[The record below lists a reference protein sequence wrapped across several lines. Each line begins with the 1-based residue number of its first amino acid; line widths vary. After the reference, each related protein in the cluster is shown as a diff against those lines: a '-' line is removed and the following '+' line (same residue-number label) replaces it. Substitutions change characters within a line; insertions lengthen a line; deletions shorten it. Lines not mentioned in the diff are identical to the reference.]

1 MAKIDKSIQ
10 VNTVI
15 KNQLPDFVV
24 SDFPNAIEF
33 FKQYYISQEFQGG
46 PTDLVSN
53 FDQYLK
59 VDNLVP
65 EVIVGTTT
73 LSSEVDTTSTTISV
87 ISTKGFPDQYGLL
100 KIDNEIISYTS
111 KTDTTFVGCS
121 RGFSGITGYNVGI
134 SSSLLDVNKETLVFD
149 DTISES
155 HKINAVVTNLS
166 VLFLQEFFKKLKK
179 TFLPGFEEVSFSND
193 LDVGNFIKIARTFYQ
208 SKGIEE
214 SITILYKVLF
224 GVEAK
229 VLDLEENLIKPSGA
243 EFIRREVIVAE
254 QTSLTGD
261 PANLVGQTVYKSTDN
276 RTQASVSEVEPLTRE
291 NKLYYKISLFVGY
304 SDRDLIEGTFTIPGN
319 TRSLEDSPTGSSTIL
334 VDSTVGFGKTGTLI
348 SGTNTINYTSKTIN
362 QFFGCD
368 GIVSGISTSDNVR
381 SNEVIFGYENG
392 DLNKKVELRITG
404 VLSSLETISDISL
417 VTEKENIYVKNV
429 GEKIRNPKDGTSSYK
444 EIFANSWVYNTSCRY
459 QVERDGINGSTFT
472 LPSVIE
478 SSSLKEGDTVSI
490 LGRNSQSIES
500 GATNGSITNVN
511 TSIKPN
517 TVNIGNLSSWS
528 GAVSG
533 KLYDIRRNLKKASST
548 GVTIKTGNDSILT
561 DVLNVY
567 TDKDADGYVISNSLP
582 NYPITTDLIKEEIVG
597 VTTSGTNPTLLNEVE
612 SGKYTTISFA
622 QVTAVTSASI
632 KFVKGDS
639 IVYTAGIATQPILG
653 LVSGNRYYI
662 DVLENTGNYTSE
674 IQLYNSRGE
683 QESDNP
689 ILLQAVDA
697 GQQHTFTLERH
708 YNRLLDSSPV
718 LRKFPLVQNPFLVGK
733 GESPTNTIGILVDGV
748 ELRSSVSDDNIYY
761 GPISKL
767 DLFNGGS
774 GYDVLNPPKVVI
786 EDSIVRDSNGLKI
799 GIGETALVEPI
810 LEGSVEEVFVDP
822 QDFDIDEVTD
832 ISITGGNGSGCVLEA
847 ITGPRFRELEFDS
860 RDIFFNGGIS
870 IEDETITFKTQ
881 HNFANGEKVFYNSN
895 GNTNIGIG
903 AYKDAGNTI
912 TGTLANGAPYYV
924 GIVNSSTIHLY
935 NSESDALSG
944 INTVGLSTDTNASGV
959 HKFRTVSKNTIKA
972 VKVINSGSGYQYR
985 KLHVK
990 PSGISTSFDTIN
1002 YEDHG
1007 FKDGELINYSPT
1019 VGIGSTY
1026 PKAIGGLEPQN
1037 SYYVMKVDDNSFRL
1051 ADAGIGGTSVVDFNR
1066 GKFVGLQ
1073 TTGTGY
1079 QTFTYPEVTVTAKVS
1094 YASSITGDFVFT
1106 PIVTGKLTGSYV
1118 YEQGTKYGSVT
1129 VNHQKDPLITIQNGK
1144 NAELKPLVSAGKIVD
1159 VVVMSKG
1166 SEFYSLPKLVV
1177 SGSGNGAVLKPII
1190 SDGKLQSVLVING
1203 GIGYDASNTSVY
1215 ADPRGINGLYEPR
1228 VRNLT
1233 INSTKRF
1240 GEYYLNPQGDT
1251 SLGFNVVGYNQDL
1264 ALHYGESF
1272 TVEQNGNF
1280 KEPSGHSPIIGWAY
1294 DGNPIYGPF
1303 GYMDPDDINSN
1314 VGIITSGYVADS
1326 SRVPNRPVAATGTL
1340 AYDDGFFI
1348 QDYFYDGTGDLDE
1361 HNGRF
1366 CKTPEFPNGVYAY
1379 FACVDVSSGLIKPQY
1394 PYFIGKTYRAPLIK
1408 DNHTLDHDFDFNS
1421 TNLLRNTQP
1430 YKVGDKF
1437 ADNDFIVESNETIR
1451 QLSNV
1456 ESVTTGDVT
1465 NIGVLDGGFGYK
1477 VGDYTDFDDTDT
1489 NGSGLRAQVD
1499 EIVGIGV
1506 SRIDTQLDR
1515 FEDVTFVW
1523 NNNEEVIAHKLPNIE
1538 LNNQDTIAVSGLSTV
1553 VVNLTNSFS
1562 VGVKTDTIGLA
1573 KTMSVNSN
1581 ALGAIEDIFVT
1592 KIPNTVSIGGSL
1604 RISDEVVKV
1613 LNIHELNSAI
1623 TVKRFAIGIA
1633 HSFGTKI
1640 DVLNNRIS
1648 IPVRTEKFESVNDD
1662 LVFFNGP
1669 KSIGVGTTAGGS
1681 VYLDYPIGEIERR
1694 IYAPTR
1700 TIFLPKHPFKTGQQ
1714 VKLTKHANGS
1724 QINVGNT
1731 PTGNQ
1736 FSIPQSGSPYTDTL
1750 YVINKDEDHIGLV
1763 TTRAG
1768 LANTSDGVYFF
1779 SNGTNALSS
1788 YKFTESEYSISSDFT
1803 KITGDIDRI
1812 VSTVTTKIGLAQTT
1826 THGLNNDD
1834 VVKMNVIPSTSVGIG
1849 TTDAISV
1856 NWNEQ
1861 YQKLLL
1867 NPIQFTNSSVKAN
1880 QLNLIDHKLKTGDK
1894 VFYEG
1899 SATGLSTGSYY
1910 AYKIS
1915 DDYIELGETYIDVT
1929 VNPTNTLDITE
1940 NTGGTDQRVSLIN
1953 PPITVVKNSQLTF
1966 GLSSTTLSDFTFKVF
1981 YDNEFKNEYYS
1992 STDSSD
1998 FNIVGVGTIGIGTS
2012 PDLPVVGASLTVSYS
2027 NSSPS
2032 KIYYAL
2038 ERNGYIS
2045 TSDTGVQ
2052 NYSEINFVDSAYS
2065 GEFKVFGIS
2074 SDTFKISPYKT
2085 PEFLSYT
2092 EDECS
2097 KLEYSTRSTSVTGS
2111 IKDLKVISKG
2121 YNYKKLPKF
2130 LSVKSANGQ
2139 NANLVAISTSIG
2151 RIKDVRIVDIGYEYA
2166 SDKTLSPEAF
2176 VSPIIN
2182 LDNLDVIKNINIVY
2196 GGSEYLGAPDLV
2208 LYNPEKKEIV
2218 DEVSLISKVPN
2229 QSISEVEIFAPI
2241 RGLQSVT
2248 HKLVSVNNSNG
2259 VGINSMTGGGSG
2271 IVTCVLETPITGF
2284 AIPPFAAGDEI
2295 FVEGIQLVGESGIG
2309 TQANANTGISSEG
2322 TGYNSKDYEFRFFK
2336 VESFVNSNPAVLKYS
2351 VAGLTTNPGFAKT
2364 FQSGYATIVNKNNYP
2379 ILEPIQERGEYQIGE
2394 KLLVNSGGINFQE
2407 TDLVVVDSRDDY
2419 IRVDGLYELQKT
2431 DIIKG
2436 QVTDVSATVTSFVEN
2451 KAKFNISYSNRQDF
2465 GWLNNTGKLNDDYQ
2479 VIPDNDYYQNLSYSV
2494 KSPIEWEN
2502 SVDPLNRV
2510 VHPAGLK
2517 NFADVGIS
2525 SSVPAGISSTHSS
2538 SPVLI
2543 LDVMNDVNR
2552 VDTINNL
2559 DLTTDYDSRTNPLR
2573 SKYLQFENLIL
2584 TDYTKCKSNRALQH
2598 DDISGKFSSKGL
2610 QDLFTEI
2617 EEIDGL
2623 FANYIVQITDPD
2635 TFDTQLS
2642 EVVVL
2647 TKTSDAILFEKTTDF
2662 TNSKLGDFIADCDFT
2677 NRKTLRFE
2685 PTEKYEK
2692 DHDIKVLKFDFN
2704 TDLETNVS
2712 QSIGHID
2719 LKSSNVGIASTTVGF
2734 NTTTIAQFS
2743 HTDFNAL
2750 QANILVQDDITREI
2764 NYSEV
2769 IVDFDG
2775 TNTYIA
2781 ENYIDT
2787 VSLNYSSSRLGI
2799 ITARYESGNI
2809 KLDFENDRDT
2819 KLTLQASIVGLGTTT
2834 AGTSVY
2840 RYSLPG
2846 QPAGAERSARYE
2858 STFASDHNPG
2868 IGITFSTLNN
2878 LIDSS
2883 SKSLIRVSCG
2893 ETSAI
2898 HQLIAIRDV
2907 DDIVTVQYPFVSAGS
2922 TTGIGTFGGEISGND
2937 INLKFYP
2944 DSEFNSLIEVQAY
2957 SKIFY
2962 TASDFENT
2970 PPDLDIGA
2978 VTEKLFLSAYDGPNG
2993 ERANKVNFDLK
3004 HEGIPIYSKIF
3015 NPSDTNALGVL
3026 PNSSGICTI
3035 SNHFFNT
3042 GEELTYTANSTFIGV
3057 GATPVSIGSTANNA
3071 GIVTTLMPSTV
3082 YAKVLDEN
3090 RIQLFSQKSFV
3101 STGNPIVFT
3110 GIGEGNAHRLEMTKK
3125 LSKTVIGLD
3134 GIIQQPVT
3142 YTTIEHSLDGAVGL
3156 GVSQFA
3162 LSGIS
3167 SVQPRDVLKVGSE
3180 YMKVEQVGFASV
3192 SDGIID
3198 DATNTAL
3205 GISTIPVVSVARG
3218 SLGIGATTHQDGD
3231 VARVHRGSFNIVNST
3246 VWFLD
3251 PPKGNTRERRSLT
3264 NLPYVKAE
3272 FNGRTFTRSDYDTNM
3287 VFDDISDSFTG
3298 IGRTY
3303 TLSVGGANTETG
3315 VGIGN
3320 GILFIN
3326 GVFQTPLTVNNTG
3339 NNYEFDSTN
3348 AGISSVVFTGI
3359 SSENGTMM
3367 QSEFDINQ
3375 NQLPRGGIIVSL
3387 GSTSGLGYAPLKG
3400 SLVQAFKDTA
3410 DNSLDSIV
3418 GIGTSSGVSL
3428 GIQTASYSHITGI
3441 ITVTTNEVHGLSLGE
3456 PKTVKLENLEF
3467 KCSTEHAGVTTTIFN
3482 DDDRALSL
3490 VGIISERSVE
3500 VKAGVCTIPH
3510 VYQGGGDLFE
3520 FYSDL
3525 NTGSGY
3531 REPVSIG
3538 VSDTEYIHNFVGSTN
3553 NSITANTGTQFTPS
3567 KAVYSSST
3575 GDLLLTI
3582 GTHNLQG
3589 ATTHTVENASYVPST
3604 GILTIT
3610 ITGHNFSNGDYI
3622 KIKDNS
3628 LTFKCSMGSSVNK
3641 TYPRPND
3648 PISNKWMEIS
3658 NVATNTF
3665 TIDVGASPIV
3675 NFNVTD
3681 ANYDPVTGLMELT
3694 IGSHSLKP
3702 GTSIKLAN
3710 QSIGFSCDVDN
3721 NATTKFY
3728 PRSTDPFYDTPIN
3741 IESVTDTTITLQV
3754 LTTIPSTNTT
3764 QHTFVS
3770 ANPNAVISGG
3780 NYTHEFQTNQSVA
3793 VDCLKKA
3800 NNTVD
3805 IANNSLTFTCSRD
3818 NHLGEHTYPRSTDP
3832 ASGKEL
3838 GVDVVSS
3845 NLIRVNV
3852 GAGGG
3857 GGYGGVV
3864 TAKVAGNKHKFV
3876 TATAGAAFTGS
3887 TQKNV
3892 TDADYNPATGWM
3904 QVTSASHGF
3913 VGCSTITPTNANY
3926 AKTTGILTL
3935 TKNGHGFNVG
3945 DYILIED
3952 NSLTFTC
3959 TKDGGATEH
3968 SYPRPTDYAS
3978 GKWLQITNKTVN
3990 TFKVNVN
3997 PNPSSEQ
4004 YDHTFV
4010 PARTVNGC
4018 ISKAN
4023 QLIEIAAD
4031 SLTFTCEHDHHQSLH
4046 NYPRVTD
4053 PIYNAGVPV
4062 GKTATNWFR
4071 INVGK
4076 SPAGTGGALD
4086 LKINEVGGHY
4096 VNPVIEIPSPSYDDV
4111 PVEGISRLG
4120 RGLTKA
4126 TGSNLL
4132 VDLEVGAAKTS
4143 VGIGS
4148 TFFEI
4153 SNFQVS
4159 RHGHSFKIGDKVR
4172 PIGLVHDKRL
4182 QKPIQEFELEV
4193 NSIFNDYFA
4202 AWQFGEI
4209 DFIDSIESYQDGT
4222 RTRFPLFF
4230 NGQLLS
4236 FMTDPGDTVSEQIDL
4251 DAVLLIFI
4259 NGVLQTP
4266 KVAYQFNGGTTFKF
4280 TEPPDTSDN
4289 VDIFFYIGDRN
4300 VDVEIVDI
4308 QETLKVGDD
4317 LRVYKSPLFENSITQ
4332 DSERVIK
4339 SIQGSDIVETNV
4351 YTGTGINEDDPKP
4364 LRWTKQKEDLSIKG
4378 DIISKSRS
4386 SIEPQIYPTARVIGD
4401 IDLTTGVGVNGGIF
4415 VDDSESFYYED
4426 LSNPALEGDDRYN
4439 VSINSVD
4446 TLLISGSPKST
4457 ASVNAVVSAAG
4468 TVQTLTI
4475 VDGGSGYTAAPTI
4488 SIGAPIGVGVGT
4500 ETRDQ
4505 FAVVGVSTFATATA
4519 TITDGSVTSVVIT
4532 NEGLGYSQS
4541 NPPKVTVDNPS
4552 FKNERILSASN
4563 VEGYTG
4569 VITSIKQVSGID
4581 GHSRALEFGFVADKE
4596 ADKLKVGYP
4605 ILVSNTKV
4613 SSAITSVE
4621 YTDNDIVS
4629 IGSTFLDNI
4638 YKVHAIWTSGQAGII
4653 TCNVLSSSNIVGL
4666 VTTGYYNPAGPGG
4679 VGFTTSL
4686 GRITWGRIFDA
4697 TRSDSPVSIG
4707 VTGLTVDSGLS
4718 TFPTIQRRSYTQT
4731 SIKGLRSTGA
4741 IRAFG
4746 ITN

>member
-24 SDFPNAIEF
+24 SDFPDAVEF

-46 PTDLVSN
+46 TTDLVSN

-65 EVIVGTTT
+65 EVIVGKTT
-73 LSSEVDTTSTTISV
+73 LSSSIDLVDKDIVVS
-87 ISTKGFPDQYGLL
+87 STKGFPDEYGLL
-100 KIDNEIISYTS
+100 KIDNEIITYTS
-111 KTDTTFVGCS
+111 KNDTTFLGCV

-134 SSSLLDVNKETLVFD
+134 SSSLLDVNRESLVFN
-149 DTISES
+149 DTISET
-155 HKINAVVTNLS
+155 HEVNATVTNLS
-166 VLFLQEFFKKLKK
+166 VLFLQEFFKKLKR
-179 TFLPGFEEVSFSND
+179 TFLPGFEDVSFSND

-214 SITILYKVLF
+214 SIAILYKVLF

-261 PANLVGQTVYKSTDN
+261 PSNLVGQTIYKSTDN
-276 RTQASVSEVEPLTRE
+276 RTQASVSGVEPFTRD
-291 NKLYYKISLFVGY
+291 NKLYHKLSLFVGY
-304 SDRDLIEGTFTIPGN
+304 SDRDLIEGTFTIQGN
-319 TRSLEDSPTGSSTIL
+319 TKALEQVPENGSTIL
-334 VDSTVGFGKTGTLI
+334 VDSTVGFGKTGVLI
-348 SGTNTINYTSKTIN
+348 SGSNTITYTSKTIN

-368 GIVSGISTSDNVR
+368 GIVTGIGTADNIR

-429 GEKIRNPKDGTSSYK
+429 GEKIGNPTDGTATYK
-444 EIFANSWVYNTSCRY
+444 EIFANSWIYNTSSRY
-459 QVERDGINGSTFT
+459 QVERDGISGSTFT
-472 LPSVIE
+472 LPSIIE
-478 SSSLKEGDTVSI
+478 SSSLKKGDNVSI
-490 LGRNSQSIES
+490 LGRNSQTIEF
-500 GATNGSITNVN
+500 GASNGKIEDIN

-517 TVNIGNLSSWS
+517 TVKIVNLTSWP
-528 GAVSG
+528 GAVTG
-533 KLYDIRRNLKKASST
+533 KLYDIRRNLKKVSST
-548 GVTIKTGNDSILT
+548 GVTIKTGNNSILS

-567 TDKDADGYVISNSLP
+567 NDKDSEAYVVSNSLP
-582 NYPITTDLIKEEIVG
+582 SYPIVTDLIKEEI
-597 VTTSGTNPTLLNEVE
+597 SGISTDGSNPTLINEV
-612 SGKYTTISFA
+612 SPGKYDTISFA
-622 QVTAVTSASI
+622 QVTATTSAPI

-639 IVYTAGIATQPILG
+639 IIYTAGIATQPILG
-653 LVSGNRYYI
+653 LVSGNKYYV
-662 DVLENTGNYTSE
+662 DVLENASNPTSD
-674 IQLYNSRGE
+674 IKLYSSRGQ
-683 QESDNP
+683 QESEDAI
-689 ILLQAVDA
+689 ILQSTGA
-697 GQQHTFTLERH
+697 GQEHTFTLERH
-708 YNRLLDSSPV
+708 YNRTLDSSSV
-718 LRKFPLVQNPFLVGK
+718 LRKFPLRQNQFIVGK
-733 GESPTNTIGILVDGV
+733 GEVPTNTIAVLVDGV
-748 ELRSSVSDDNIYY
+748 EVRSSVSDDNIFY
-761 GPISKL
+761 GPITKL

-774 GYDVLNPPKVVI
+774 GYDVLNPPKVIV
-786 EDSIVRDSNGLKI
+786 EDSIVRDSNGFKI

-832 ISITGGNGSGCVLEA
+832 ISLTGGNGTGCVLEA

-870 IEDETITFKTQ
+870 IEDETITFKTP

-924 GIVNSSTIHLY
+924 SIVNSSTVHLY

-972 VKVINSGSGYQYR
+972 VKVVNSGSGYQYR
-985 KLHVK
+985 KLNVK

-1026 PKAIGGLEPQN
+1026 PKAIGGLDPQN

-1051 ADAGIGGTSVVDFNR
+1051 ADAGIGGTSISDFNR

-1106 PIVTGKLTGSYV
+1106 PVITGKLTGSYV
-1118 YEQGTKYGSVT
+1118 YEQGTKYGSIT

-1144 NAELKPLVSAGKIVD
+1144 DAELKPIISGGRILD

-1166 SEFYSLPKLVV
+1166 KEYYSLPKLVIT
-1177 SGSGNGAVLKPII
+1177 GSGNGAVLKPVIG
-1190 SDGKLQSVLVING
+1190 DGKLQSVLVING
-1203 GIGYDASNTSVY
+1203 GIGYDASNTNVY
-1215 ADPRGINGLYEPR
+1215 ADSRGINGLYEPR

-1233 INSTKRF
+1233 INNTKRF
-1240 GEYYLNPQGDT
+1240 GDYYLNPQGDT
-1251 SLGFNVVGYNQDL
+1251 SLGFNIVGYNQDL
-1264 ALHYGESF
+1264 ADHYGESF

-1280 KEPSGHSPIIGWAY
+1280 KEPTNHSPIIGWAY

-1303 GYMDPDDINSN
+1303 GYTDPDDINSP

-1326 SRVPNRPVAATGTL
+1326 SRVVNRPVAVPGTL
-1340 AYDDGFFI
+1340 AFDNGFFV
-1348 QDYFYDGTGDLDE
+1348 QDYFYDGNGDLDE

-1379 FACVDVSSGLIKPQY
+1379 FASIETSSGTIKPAY
-1394 PYFIGKTYRAPLIK
+1394 PYFVGKTYK
-1408 DNHTLDHDFDFNS
+1408 SSFVKENHSLDHSFDFNN
-1421 TNLLRNTQP
+1421 TNLLRNTTP

-1437 ADNDFIVESNETIR
+1437 AENDFIVESNEFLR

-1465 NIGVLDGGFGYK
+1465 DITVLDGGFGYK
-1477 VGDYTDFDDTDT
+1477 VGDFTKFDNTDT

-1523 NNNEEVIAHKLPNIE
+1523 NSPDEVIAHHLPNIE
-1538 LNNQDTIAVSGLSTV
+1538 LNNQDTVAVSGLSTV

-1562 VGVKTDTIGLA
+1562 VGIKTDSIGLA

-1604 RISDEVVKV
+1604 RIADEIVKV

-1633 HSFGTKI
+1633 HTFGTNI
-1640 DVLNNRIS
+1640 DVLNTKVS
-1648 IPVRTEKFESVNDD
+1648 IPVKTENFDSKNND
-1662 LVFFNGP
+1662 LVYFNGP
-1669 KSIGVGTTAGGS
+1669 KSIGIGTTVGGG
-1681 VYLDYPIGEIERR
+1681 VYIDHPIGEIERT
-1694 IYAPTR
+1694 IFAPTR
-1700 TIFLPKHPFKTGQQ
+1700 TIFIPNHPFKTGQQ
-1714 VKLTKHANGS
+1714 VKLSKHPNGS
-1724 QINVGNT
+1724 QINVGNS

-1736 FSIPQSGSPYTDTL
+1736 FAIPQSGAPYTDTL
-1750 YVINKDEDHIGLV
+1750 FVINKGENHIGLV

-1768 LANTSDGVYFF
+1768 LANTSEGIYFF
-1779 SNGTNALSS
+1779 SNGINALTS
-1788 YKFTESEYSISSDFT
+1788 YKFTESEYSISSDYVQV
-1803 KITGDIDRI
+1803 TGDIDRI
-1812 VSTVTTKIGLAQTT
+1812 ISTVTTKIGLAQTT
-1826 THGLNNDD
+1826 THGLQNND
-1834 VVKMNVIPSTSVGIG
+1834 VVKMNVLPSISVGIG
-1849 TTDAISV
+1849 TTTAISV

-1861 YQKLLL
+1861 YQKLLVD
-1867 NPIQFTNSSVKAN
+1867 PIQFTNSSVKVN

-1910 AYKIS
+1910 AYKVN
-1915 DDYIELGETYIDVT
+1915 DDYVELGETYTDVT
-1929 VNPTNTLDITE
+1929 VNPVSTLDITQ
-1940 NTGGTDQRVSLIN
+1940 NTGGNNQKLSLIN

-1966 GLSSTTLSDFTFKVF
+1966 GLSSTTLSNFSFKLF
-1981 YDNEFKNEYYS
+1981 YDKQFKNEYYS
-1992 STDSSD
+1992 SADSSS
-1998 FNIVGVGTIGIGTS
+1998 FNVVGLGTIGIGTS
-2012 PDLPVVGASLTVSYS
+2012 PDLPFVGASLSLSHTE
-2027 NSSPS
+2027 SSPL
-2032 KIYYAL
+2032 KLYYAL
-2038 ERNGYIS
+2038 EKNGYIS

-2052 NYSEINFVDSAYS
+2052 NYSEITFVDSAYS
-2065 GEFKVFGIS
+2065 GEFKIFGIS

-2130 LSVKSANGQ
+2130 VSVNSANGQ
-2139 NANLVAISTSIG
+2139 NANLVAVSTSIG
-2151 RIKDVRIVDIGYEYA
+2151 RIKDVRIVDIGYEYS

-2182 LDNLDVIKNINIVY
+2182 LDNLDVIKNVNIVN

-2208 LYNPEKKEIV
+2208 LYNPEKNEIV
-2218 DEVSLISKVPN
+2218 DEVSLIAKVPN
-2229 QSISEVEIFAPI
+2229 QSISEVELFAPI

-2248 HKLVSVNNSNG
+2248 HKLLAVNNSNG
-2259 VGINSMTGGGSG
+2259 VGINSMQSGSG

-2284 AIPPFAAGDEI
+2284 ALPPFAAGDEI

-2309 TQANANTGISSEG
+2309 TQANTNTGVSSEG
-2322 TGYNSKDYEFRFFK
+2322 TGFNSKDYEFRFFK
-2336 VESFVNSNPAVLKYS
+2336 VESFINSNPAVLKYS

-2364 FQSGYATIVNKNNYP
+2364 FQSGYATIVNKLNYP
-2379 ILEPIQERGEYQIGE
+2379 VLEPIQERGEYQVGE
-2394 KLLVNSGGINFQE
+2394 KLLVNSGIGFEE

-2419 IRVDGLYELQKT
+2419 IRVDGLFQLQKNN
-2431 DIIKG
+2431 IIKG
-2436 QVTDVSATVTSFVEN
+2436 QVTDVSASVTSFIEN
-2451 KAKFNISYSNRQDF
+2451 KAKFNISYSNRQDY
-2465 GWLNNTGKLNDDYQ
+2465 GWLDNIGKLNDDYQ
-2479 VIPDNDYYQNLSYSV
+2479 VIPNNDYYQNLSYSV
-2494 KSPIEWEN
+2494 KSPIEWEK
-2502 SVDPLNRV
+2502 SVDPVNRI
-2510 VHPAGLK
+2510 VHPSGLK
-2517 NFADVGIS
+2517 NFSDVGIS

-2610 QDLFTEI
+2610 QDTFTEI
-2617 EEIDGL
+2617 EEVDGL
-2623 FANYIVQITDPD
+2623 FANYIVQIVDPD

-2662 TNSKLGDFIADCDFT
+2662 TNNKLGDFIADCDFT

-2692 DHDIKVLKFDFN
+2692 DHDIKVLKIDFN
-2704 TDLETNVS
+2704 TDLATSET

-2743 HTDFNAL
+2743 ENDFNAL
-2750 QANILVQDDITREI
+2750 QANILVQDDITREV

-2781 ENYIDT
+2781 ENYVDT
-2787 VSLNYSSSRLGI
+2787 VSINYSSSRLGI

-2809 KLDFENDRDT
+2809 KLDFENERDT
-2819 KLTLQASIVGLGTTT
+2819 KLTLQANIVGLGTTT

-2858 STFASDHNPG
+2858 STLASDHNPG
-2868 IGITFSTLNN
+2868 IGITFTTLDKT
-2878 LIDSS
+2878 IDSS

-2893 ETSAI
+2893 ETSAV
-2898 HQLIAIRDV
+2898 HQLITLRDV
-2907 DDIVTVQYPFVSAGS
+2907 DDVVTVQYPFVSAGS
-2922 TTGIGTFGGEISGND
+2922 TTGLGTFGGEISGDN

-2944 DSEFNSLIEVQAY
+2944 DSEFDSLIEIQAY

-2978 VTEKLFLSAYDGPNG
+2978 VTEKLFLSAYDGMNG
-2993 ERANKVNFDLK
+2993 SRANKVNFDLK
-3004 HEGIPIYSKIF
+3004 HEGVPIYSKTF
-3015 NPSDTNALGVL
+3015 NPSDTNAIGVL

-3035 SNHFFNT
+3035 PNHFFNT

-3071 GIVTTLMPSTV
+3071 GILTTLMPSTV
-3082 YAKVLDEN
+3082 YAKVVDEN
-3090 RIQLFSQKSFV
+3090 RIQLYSQKSYV
-3101 STGNPIVFT
+3101 SGGSPITFT
-3110 GIGEGNAHRLEMTKK
+3110 GVGEGNAHRLEMTKK

-3142 YTTIEHSLDGAVGL
+3142 YTTIEHTLDGAIGI
-3156 GVSQFA
+3156 GITQFA

-3192 SDGIID
+3192 SDGTID
-3198 DATNTAL
+3198 DAENTAL

-3218 SLGIGATTHQDGD
+3218 SLGIGATTHQDGAL
-3231 VARVHRGSFNIVNST
+3231 ARVHRGSFNIVDST

-3303 TLSVGGANTETG
+3303 TLSVGGANTDTG

-3520 FYSDL
+3520 FYNDL

-3531 REPVSIG
+3531 RDPVSIG
-3538 VSDTEYIHNFVGSTN
+3538 VSDTEYIHKFVGSTN

-3567 KAVYSSST
+3567 EAVYSSST

-3582 GTHNLQG
+3582 GTHNLQA
-3589 ATTHTVENASYVPST
+3589 ATTHTVENASYVAST

-3610 ITGHNFSNGDYI
+3610 ITGHNFSNGDYV

-3628 LTFKCSMGSSVNK
+3628 LTFKCAMDGSTVNK

-3648 PISNKWMEIS
+3648 PISNKWMQIS
-3658 NVATNTF
+3658 NVATDTF
-3665 TIDVGASPIV
+3665 TIDVGSSPIV

-3681 ANYDPVTGLMELT
+3681 ADYDPVTGLMELT

-3702 GTSIKLAN
+3702 GTSVKLAN
-3710 QSIGFSCDVDN
+3710 ESIGFSCDVDN

-3728 PRSTDPFYDTPIN
+3728 PRSTDPFYDTAIN

-3780 NYTHEFQTNQSVA
+3780 NYTHAFQTNQSVA

-3838 GVDVVSS
+3838 GIDAVSS

-3926 AKTTGILTL
+3926 AKTTGVLTL

-3945 DYILIED
+3945 DYVLIED

-4023 QLIEIAAD
+4023 QLIEIAAN

-4120 RGLTKA
+4120 TGLTKA

-4209 DFIDSIESYQDGT
+4209 DFIDSIEGYQDGI

-4251 DAVLLIFI
+4251 DAVLIIFI

-4280 TEPPDTSDN
+4280 TEPPDASDN
-4289 VDIFFYIGDRN
+4289 VDVFFYIGDRN

-4317 LRVYKSPLFENSITQ
+4317 VRVYKSPLFKDSLTQ
-4332 DSERVIK
+4332 DDERVIK
-4339 SIQGSDIVETNV
+4339 SIQGSDIIETNV
-4351 YTGTGINEDDPKP
+4351 YTGVGINENDPKP

-4378 DIISKSRS
+4378 ELISKSRS

-4401 IDLTTGVGVNGGIF
+4401 VETNTGIGVNGGIF
-4415 VDDSESFYYED
+4415 VDDAESFYYED
-4426 LSNPALEGDDRYN
+4426 SSNPALEGGDRYN
-4439 VSINSVD
+4439 VTINSVD
-4446 TLLISGSPKST
+4446 TLIIEGAPKST
-4457 ASVNAVVSAAG
+4457 ASINAVVSAAG
-4468 TVQTLTI
+4468 TIQSLTI
-4475 VDGGSGYTAAPTI
+4475 VDGGSGYTATPTI

-4519 TITDGSVTSVVIT
+4519 TITDGSVTSVSIT

-4541 NPPKVTVDNPS
+4541 NPPQITVDNPL
-4552 FKNERILSASN
+4552 FKNERIVSAGK

-4569 VITSIKQVSGID
+4569 IITSIKQVSGID

-4596 ADKLKVGYP
+4596 ADKLKVGYS

-4653 TCNVLSSSNIVGL
+4653 TCNVLSSSDIVGL
-4666 VTTGYYNPAGPGG
+4666 VTTGYYNPAGAGG

-4686 GRITWGRIFDA
+4686 GRITWGRIYDA
-4697 TRSDSPVSIG
+4697 TRSDSPISIG

-4746 ITN
+4746 LTN

>member
-24 SDFPNAIEF
+24 SDFPDAVDF
-33 FKQYYISQEFQGG
+33 FKQYYISQEFQSG

-65 EVIVGTTT
+65 EVVVGTTT
-73 LSSEVDTTSTTISV
+73 LSSEVGLEDKDINVS
-87 ISTKGFPDQYGLL
+87 STKGFPDQYGLL

-149 DTISES
+149 DTVSET
-155 HKINAVVTNLS
+155 HEVNATVTNLS
-166 VLFLQEFFKKLKK
+166 VLFLQEFFKKLKR
-179 TFLPGFEEVSFSND
+179 TFLPGFEDVSFSND
-193 LDVGNFIKIARTFYQ
+193 LDVGNFIKIARSFYQ

-243 EFIRREVIVAE
+243 EFIRREVVVAE

-261 PANLVGQTVYKSTDN
+261 PANLIGQTIYKSTDT
-276 RTQASVSEVEPLTRE
+276 RTQASVSGVEVLTRD
-291 NKLYYKISLFVGY
+291 NKLYHKLSLFVGY
-304 SDRDLIEGTFTIPGN
+304 SDRDLIEGTFTIQGN
-319 TRSLEDSPTGSSTIL
+319 TKVLEQVPENGSTIL
-334 VDSTVGFGKTGTLI
+334 VDSTVGFGKTGTLV
-348 SGTNTINYTSKTIN
+348 SGSNIINYTSKTIN

-368 GIVSGISTSDNVR
+368 GIVASIATADNIR

-429 GEKIRNPKDGTSSYK
+429 GEKIENPTDGTATYK
-444 EIFANSWVYNTSCRY
+444 EIFANSWIYNTSSRY

-478 SSSLKEGDTVSI
+478 SSSLKKDDTVSI
-490 LGRNSQSIES
+490 LGRNSQTVES
-500 GATNGSITNVN
+500 TGTISNVN
-511 TSIKPN
+511 TTIKPN
-517 TVNIGNLSSWS
+517 TVNISNSSFA
-528 GAVSG
+528 AVTG

-548 GVTIKTGNDSILT
+548 GVTIKTGNNSILS
-561 DVLNVY
+561 DVLNLY
-567 TDKDADGYVISNSLP
+567 NDKDSEGYVVSNSLP
-582 NYPITTDLIKEEIVG
+582 NYTIVTDIIKEEI
-597 VTTSGTNPTLLNEVE
+597 SGISTGGNNPTLINEV
-612 SGKYTTISFA
+612 SPGRYDTISFA
-622 QVTAVTSASI
+622 QVTANTLAPI

-639 IVYTAGIATQPILG
+639 IIYTAGISTQPIVG
-653 LVSGNRYYI
+653 LVSGNRYYV
-662 DVLENTGNYTSE
+662 DVLENTGGTNSD
-674 IQLYNSRGE
+674 IKLYNSRGQ
-683 QESDNP
+683 QESEDAI
-689 ILLQAVDA
+689 ILQSNGAA
-697 GQQHTFTLERH
+697 QEHTFTLERH
-708 YNRLLDSSPV
+708 YNRTLDSSSV
-718 LRKFPLVQNPFLVGK
+718 LRKFPLRQNQFIVGK
-733 GESPTNTIGILVDGV
+733 EEVPTNTIGVLVDGV
-748 ELRSSVSDDNIYY
+748 EIRSSVSDDNIYY

-767 DLFNGGS
+767 DLFNSGS
-774 GYDVLNPPKVVI
+774 GYDILNPPKVVI
-786 EDSIVRDSNGLKI
+786 EDPIVRDSNGLKI

-822 QDFDIDEVTD
+822 QDFDINEVTD
-832 ISITGGNGSGCVLEA
+832 ISLTGGNGSGCILEA

-870 IEDETITFKTQ
+870 IEDETITFKTP

-903 AYKDAGNTI
+903 AYKDVGNTI

-924 GIVNSSTIHLY
+924 SIVNSSTVHLY

-972 VKVINSGSGYQYR
+972 VKVVNSGSGYQYR
-985 KLHVK
+985 KLNVK

-1026 PKAIGGLEPQN
+1026 PKAIGGLDAQN
-1037 SYYVMKVDDNSFRL
+1037 SYYIMKVDDNSFRL
-1051 ADAGIGGTSVVDFNR
+1051 ADAGIGGTSTVDFNR

-1079 QTFTYPEVTVTAKVS
+1079 QTFTYPEVVVSAKVS

-1106 PIVTGKLTGSYV
+1106 PIITGKLTGSYV
-1118 YEQGTKYGSVT
+1118 YEQGTKYGSIT
-1129 VNHQKDPLITIQNGK
+1129 VNHQKDPSVTIQNGK
-1144 NAELKPLVSAGKIVD
+1144 DAELKAIVSGGKILD
-1159 VVVMSKG
+1159 VVVTAKG
-1166 SEFYSLPKLVV
+1166 KEYYSLPKLVIT
-1177 SGSGNGAVLKPII
+1177 GSGNGAVLKPVI
-1190 SDGKLQSVLVING
+1190 SDGKLQSILVING
-1203 GIGYDASNTSVY
+1203 GIGYDASNTNVY
-1215 ADPRGINGLYEPR
+1215 ADSRGINGLYEPR

-1240 GEYYLNPQGDT
+1240 GDYYLNPQGDT
-1251 SLGFNVVGYNQDL
+1251 SLGFNIVGYNQDL
-1264 ALHYGESF
+1264 ANHYGESF

-1280 KEPSGHSPIIGWAY
+1280 NEPTKHSPIIGWAY

-1303 GYMDPDDINSN
+1303 GYADPDDINSP

-1326 SRVPNRPVAATGTL
+1326 SRVHNRPVAATGTL
-1340 AYDDGFFI
+1340 EFDNGFFV
-1348 QDYFYDGTGDLDE
+1348 QDYFYGGNTDLDE

-1366 CKTPEFPNGVYAY
+1366 CKTPEFPNGIYAY
-1379 FACVDVSSGLIKPQY
+1379 FASVTVDSGTIKPAY
-1394 PYFIGKTYRAPLIK
+1394 PYFIGKTYKSPLLK
-1408 DNHTLDHDFDFNS
+1408 DNHSLDHNFDFND
-1421 TNLLRNTQP
+1421 TNLLRNTTP

-1437 ADNDFIVESNETIR
+1437 AENDFIVESNEFLR

-1465 NIGVLDGGFGYK
+1465 DITVLDGGFGYK
-1477 VGDYTDFDDTDT
+1477 VGDFTKFDDTDT

-1523 NNNEEVIAHKLPNIE
+1523 NSPDEVIAHHLPNIE
-1538 LNNQDTIAVSGLSTV
+1538 LNNQDTVAVSGLSTV

-1562 VGVKTDTIGLA
+1562 VGVKTDIIGLA
-1573 KTMSVNSN
+1573 KTMSTNSN
-1581 ALGAIEDIFVT
+1581 SLGAIEDIFVT

-1604 RISDEVVKV
+1604 RIADEVVKV

-1633 HSFGTKI
+1633 HTFGTNI
-1640 DVLNNRIS
+1640 DVLNTKVS
-1648 IPVRTEKFESVNDD
+1648 IPAKTENFVSKNND
-1662 LVFFNGP
+1662 LVYFNGP
-1669 KSIGVGTTAGGS
+1669 KSIGTGVTVGGS
-1681 VYLDYPIGEIERR
+1681 VYIDHPIGEIERT
-1694 IYAPTR
+1694 IFAPTR
-1700 TIFLPKHPFKTGQQ
+1700 TIFIPNHPFKTGQQ
-1714 VKLTKHANGS
+1714 VKLSKHPNGS
-1724 QINVGNT
+1724 QINVGNS

-1736 FSIPQSGSPYTDTL
+1736 FAIPQSGAPYTDTL
-1750 YVINKDEDHIGLV
+1750 FVINKGENHIGLI

-1768 LANTSDGVYFF
+1768 LANTSEGVYFF
-1779 SNGTNALSS
+1779 SNGVNALSS
-1788 YKFTESEYSISSDFT
+1788 YKFTESEYSISSDYVQV
-1803 KITGDIDRI
+1803 TGDIDRI
-1812 VSTVTTKIGLAQTT
+1812 VSTVTTKIGLAQTS
-1826 THGLNNDD
+1826 THGLNNND
-1834 VVKMNVIPSTSVGIG
+1834 VVKMNVLPTISVGIG
-1849 TTDAISV
+1849 TTSAISV

-1861 YQKLLL
+1861 YQKLLID
-1867 NPIQFTNSSVKAN
+1867 PIQFTNSSVKVN
-1880 QLNLIDHKLKTGDK
+1880 QLNLTDHKLKTGDK

-1910 AYKIS
+1910 AYKVN
-1915 DDYIELGETYIDVT
+1915 DDFVELGETYTDVT
-1929 VNPTNTLDITE
+1929 VNPVSTLDITQ
-1940 NTGGTDQRVSLIN
+1940 NTGGNNQRLSLIN

-1966 GLSSTTLSDFTFKVF
+1966 GLSSTTLSNFSFKLF
-1981 YDNEFKNEYYS
+1981 YDKEFKNEYYS
-1992 STDSSD
+1992 SADSSN
-1998 FNIVGVGTIGIGTS
+1998 FNVVGLGTIGIGTS
-2012 PDLPVVGASLTVSYS
+2012 PDLPVVGASLTVSHTASAPLKLYYS
-2027 NSSPS
+2027 
-2032 KIYYAL
+2032 L
-2038 ERNGYIS
+2038 EKNGYIS

-2052 NYSEINFVDSAYS
+2052 NYSEITFVDSAYS

-2092 EDECS
+2092 EDECD

-2130 LSVKSANGQ
+2130 ISVNSENGQ
-2139 NANLVAISTSIG
+2139 NANLVAVSTSIG

-2182 LDNLDVIKNINIVY
+2182 LDNLDVIKNINIVN

-2218 DEVSLISKVPN
+2218 DEVSLIAKVPN
-2229 QSISEVEIFAPI
+2229 QSISEVELFAPI

-2248 HKLVSVNNSNG
+2248 HKLLAVNNSNG

-2284 AIPPFAAGDEI
+2284 AYPPFAAGDEI

-2309 TQANANTGISSEG
+2309 TQANANTGVSSEG

-2336 VESFVNSNPAVLKYS
+2336 VQSFINSNPAVLKYS

-2379 ILEPIQERGEYQIGE
+2379 ILDPIQERGQYQIGE
-2394 KLLVNSGGINFQE
+2394 KLLVNGGSKFEE

-2419 IRVDGLYELQKT
+2419 IRVDGLFQLQKN

-2436 QVTDVSATVTSFVEN
+2436 QVTDISASVTSFIEN
-2451 KAKFNISYSNRQDF
+2451 KAKFNISYSNRQDY
-2465 GWLNNTGKLNDDYQ
+2465 GWLDNVGKLNDDYQ

-2494 KSPIEWEN
+2494 KSPIEWEK

-2525 SSVPAGISSTHSS
+2525 SSVPAGISSIYDS
-2538 SPVLI
+2538 SPILI
-2543 LDVMNDVNR
+2543 LDVMNDGNR
-2552 VDTINNL
+2552 VDTINNI
-2559 DLTTDYDSRTNPLR
+2559 DLTNDYDSRTNPSR

-2610 QDLFTEI
+2610 QDTFTEI

-2623 FANYIVQITDPD
+2623 FANYIVQIVDPD

-2647 TKTSDAILFEKTTDF
+2647 TKTSDAILFEKTSDF
-2662 TNSKLGDFIADCDFT
+2662 TNNKLGDFIADCDFI

-2692 DHDIKVLKFDFN
+2692 DHDIKVIKIDFN
-2704 TDLETNVS
+2704 TDLATS
-2712 QSIGHID
+2712 GTQSIGHID
-2719 LKSSNVGIASTTVGF
+2719 LKSSNVGIASTTVGI

-2743 HTDFNAL
+2743 ENDFNAL

-2781 ENYIDT
+2781 ENYVDT
-2787 VSLNYSSSRLGI
+2787 ISINYSSSRLGI

-2809 KLDFENDRDT
+2809 KLDFENERDT
-2819 KLTLQASIVGLGTTT
+2819 KLTLQANIVGLGTTT

-2858 STFASDHNPG
+2858 STLASDHNPG
-2868 IGITFSTLNN
+2868 IGITFTTLDKT
-2878 LIDSS
+2878 IDSS

-2893 ETSAI
+2893 QTSAV
-2898 HQLIAIRDV
+2898 HQLIALRDV
-2907 DDIVTVQYPFVSAGS
+2907 NNVVTVQYPFVSANS
-2922 TTGIGTFGGEISGND
+2922 RTGLGTFGGEISGDD

-2944 DSEFNSLIEVQAY
+2944 DSEFDSLVEIQAY

-2978 VTEKLFLSAYDGPNG
+2978 VTEKLFLSAYDGMNG
-2993 ERANKVNFDLK
+2993 SRANKVNFDLK
-3004 HEGIPIYSKIF
+3004 HEGVPIYSKNF
-3015 NPSDTNALGVL
+3015 NPSDINAVGVL

-3035 SNHFFNT
+3035 PNHFFNT

-3071 GIVTTLMPSTV
+3071 GIITTLMPSTV
-3082 YAKVLDEN
+3082 YAKVVDEN
-3090 RIQLFSQKSFV
+3090 RIQLYSQKSYV
-3101 STGNPIVFT
+3101 SGGSPITFT
-3110 GIGEGNAHRLEMTKK
+3110 GVGEGNAHRLEMTKK

-3142 YTTIEHSLDGAVGL
+3142 YTTIEHTLDGAIGVGIT
-3156 GVSQFA
+3156 QFA

-3192 SDGIID
+3192 SDGTID
-3198 DATNTAL
+3198 DAENTAL

-3218 SLGIGATTHQDGD
+3218 SLGIGATTHQNGAL
-3231 VARVHRGSFNIVNST
+3231 ARVHRGSFNIVGST

-3272 FNGRTFTRSDYDTNM
+3272 FNGRTFTRSNYDTNM

-3326 GVFQTPLTVNNTG
+3326 GIFQTPLTVNNTG
-3339 NNYEFDSTN
+3339 NNYEFDSTSV
-3348 AGISSVVFTGI
+3348 GISSVVFTGI

-3520 FYSDL
+3520 FYNDL

-3538 VSDTEYIHNFVGSTN
+3538 VSDTEYIHKFVGSTN

-3582 GTHNLQG
+3582 GTHNLQA
-3589 ATTHTVENASYVPST
+3589 ATTHTVENASYVAST

-3610 ITGHNFSNGDYI
+3610 ITGHNFSNGNYV

-3628 LTFKCSMGSSVNK
+3628 LTFKCAMDGSTVNK

-3658 NVATNTF
+3658 NVATDTF
-3665 TIDVGASPIV
+3665 TIDVGSSPIV

-3681 ANYDPVTGLMELT
+3681 ADYDPVTGLMELT

-3702 GTSIKLAN
+3702 GTSVKLAN
-3710 QSIGFSCDVDN
+3710 ESIGFSCDVDN

-3728 PRSTDPFYDTPIN
+3728 PRSTDPFYDTAIN

-3770 ANPNAVISGG
+3770 ANPNCIISGG
-3780 NYTHEFQTNQSVA
+3780 NYTHAFQTNQSVA

-3800 NNTVD
+3800 NNTVQ
-3805 IANNSLTFTCSRD
+3805 IANNSLTFKCSRD
-3818 NHLGEHTYPRSTDP
+3818 NYLSDHTYPRSTDL
-3832 ASGKEL
+3832 ASGNQL
-3838 GVDVVSS
+3838 GIDAISS

-3857 GGYGGVV
+3857 GGTGAKV
-3864 TAKVAGNKHKFV
+3864 TAKVATNVHKFV

-3913 VGCSTITPTNANY
+3913 VGCSTITPTNASY
-3926 AKTTGILTL
+3926 AKTTGVLTL

-3959 TKDGGATEH
+3959 TKDGNVSEH
-3968 SYPRPTDYAS
+3968 PYPRSTDYAS

-4010 PARTVNGC
+4010 PARTINGC
-4018 ISKAN
+4018 ILKSN
-4023 QLIEIAAD
+4023 QLIEIATN
-4031 SLTFTCEHDHHQSLH
+4031 SLTFTCENDQHQTLH
-4046 NYPRVTD
+4046 SYPRVTD

-4120 RGLTKA
+4120 TGLTKT

-4159 RHGHSFKIGDKVR
+4159 RHGHSFKIGDKIR
-4172 PIGLVHDKRL
+4172 PVGLVHDKRL

-4209 DFIDSIESYQDGT
+4209 DFIDSIKSYQDGT

-4280 TEPPDTSDN
+4280 TEPPDASDN

-4308 QETLKVGDD
+4308 QESLKVGDD
-4317 LRVYKSPLFENSITQ
+4317 LRVYKSPLFKDSITQ

-4351 YTGTGINEDDPKP
+4351 YTGTGINENDDKP

-4401 IDLTTGVGVNGGIF
+4401 VNTTTGVGVNGGIF
-4415 VDDSESFYYED
+4415 VDDAESFYYED
-4426 LSNPALEGDDRYN
+4426 LANPALEGGDRYN
-4439 VSINSVD
+4439 VTINSVD
-4446 TLLISGSPKST
+4446 TLLISGAPKST
-4457 ASVNAVVSAAG
+4457 ASINAVVSAAG

-4475 VDGGSGYTAAPTI
+4475 VDGGSGYTLAPTI

-4505 FAVVGVSTFATATA
+4505 FAVVGVSTFATATCS
-4519 TITDGSVTSVVIT
+4519 ITAGTVTSVSIT

-4541 NPPKVTVDNPS
+4541 NPPKVSLNNPS

-4605 ILVSNTKV
+4605 ILISNTKV

-4621 YTDNDIVS
+4621 YTDNDVVS

-4666 VTTGYYNPAGPGG
+4666 LTTGYYNPAGAGG

-4697 TRSDSPVSIG
+4697 SRSDSPISIG

-4718 TFPTIQRRSYTQT
+4718 TFPTIQRRNYTQT